1 MHMDPKEPMTPEA
14 KDALKGEIMAAVDAC
29 LANEEYTSKE
39 AILDKVVEDIEAL
52 KEAPGMGGMGEES
65 DAGMKIPAEDDS
77 DSDGE

>member
-39 AILDKVVEDIEAL
+39 AILDKVAEDIEAL
-52 KEAPGMGGMGEES
+52 KESPEMGGLGEKEE
-65 DAGMKIPAEDDS
+65 AGMPVPADS
-77 DSDGE
+77 EEGGE

>member
-29 LANEEYTSKE
+29 LSNEEYTSRE
-39 AILDKVVEDIEAL
+39 AILDKVAEDIEAL
-52 KEAPGMGGMGEES
+52 KEGPEMGGMGEES
-65 DAGMKIPAEDDS
+65 EAGMQMPADDS